1 MGARG
6 SSEIGIREDTMST
19 FNLDDYIRKVPDFPK
34 KGVLFYD
41 ITSILAKPEA
51 FLFCIDSMVALYKN
65 KSIDA
70 VAAIEARGFLF
81 AAPLAANMKVPLIP
95 IRKKGKLPGVTLSKK
110 YDLEYAQA
118 EIEVHREDIPAG
130 KNILLMDDLIATG
143 GTLNAARSLIEAGG
157 AHVPEIFGIVGLPFL
172 NYEKILAPT
181 PITTLIQY
189 HGE

>member
-1 MGARG
+1 MV
-6 SSEIGIREDTMST
+6 
-19 FNLDDYIRKVPDFPK
+19 FNLDEYIRKVPDFPK

-41 ITSILAKPEA
+41 ITSVLGAPEA
-51 FLFCIDSMVALYKN
+51 FSYCVEAMVDIYGKKDIN
-65 KSIDA
+65 A

-81 AAPLAANMKVPLIP
+81 AAPFAVRMGIPLIL

-118 EIEVHREDIPAG
+118 EIEIHKEDVPEG
-130 KNILLMDDLIATG
+130 KRVLLLDDLIATG
-143 GTLNAARSLIEAGG
+143 GTLNAARGLLQAGG
-157 AHVPEIFGIVGLPFL
+157 ALVPEIFGVVGLPFL
-172 NYEKILAPT
+172 NYEEVLSPT